1 MVWRLSQLLSP
12 HQLLKRLYCIG
23 PEQVADAGLIVSA
36 GGDTLAPNV
45 AAARISKAPNIFY
58 GSLRRYPAHDFALV
72 LTSYERDVRTPNAA
86 MTLKPSAGDPDSL
99 PTMPASPLGGLA
111 SGLLVGGNSGTF
123 TYTDRDWARLTAFLE
138 QDHATTGRRWLV
150 SNSPRTPEAVSNRL
164 AALARDPKGAIAE
177 FIDVRTQGTGTLT
190 QFFARVSNVLCTGDS
205 SSMLSEAVWMRK
217 PVIAVLPE
225 SWMLPDLEQSYRA
238 YLESKGWARSLSI
251 ASLTPEACQ
260 AEFAAITPLTA
271 NPLDDLAALILS
283 RIRL

>member
-12 HQLLKRLYCIG
+12 HQLLRRFYCIG
-23 PEQVADAGLIVSA
+23 PEQVIDAGLVVSA

-45 AAARISKAPNIFY
+45 AAARISNAPNIFY
-58 GSLRRYPAHDFALV
+58 GSLRRYPAQDFTLV

-86 MTLKPSAGDPDSL
+86 MTLKPSAADPDSV
-99 PTMPASPLGGLA
+99 PATPASPLGGHA
-111 SGLLVGGNSGTF
+111 CGLLVGGNSGTF
-123 TYTDRDWARLTAFLE
+123 TYTDRDWNRLIAFLE
-138 QDHATTGRRWLV
+138 QDHATMRRHWLV
-150 SNSPRTPEAVSNRL
+150 SNSPRTPEAVSDRL
-164 AALARDPKGAIAE
+164 AALAREPKGPIAE
-177 FIDVRTQGTGTLT
+177 FIDVRSKGTGTLAQIFT
-190 QFFARVSNVLCTGDS
+190 RVSNVLCTGDS
-205 SSMLSEAVWMRK
+205 SSMLSESVWMRK

-225 SWMLPDLEQSYRA
+225 YWTLPDFELNYRA

-271 NPLDDLAALILS
+271 NPLDDLASLILS